1 MDALNSSRYFSDPAV
16 AKFVDQVQAGDVAR
30 VKQALAA
37 GISPNAEG
45 ADGFRPIHF
54 VFVAPKADV
63 LRELLSAGAD
73 PNARLA
79 NGNPPL
85 EFAVRM
91 ANPDFTAALL
101 AAKADPNARG
111 ENNAPV
117 IHTAITYPTVR
128 NVELLVKAG
137 ADINVVWGGNSPLMA
152 AVTAFKWEMAAVL
165 LKLNADPAWTN
176 DIGKGAVE
184 RFCRHLNGL
193 PATSKNKAGTS
204 ALVDAFAA
212 RGVVLP
218 CATDAARFR

>member
-16 AKFVDQVQAGDVAR
+16 AKFVDHVQDGDVAR
-30 VKQALAA
+30 VKQDLAA

-63 LRELLSAGAD
+63 LRELLLAGAD

-85 EFAVRM
+85 EFAGRM

-101 AAKADPNARG
+101 SAKADPNARG

-117 IHTAITYPTVR
+117 IPTAIAYPTVR

-137 ADINVVWGGNSPLMA
+137 ADINVVWGGNTPLMA
-152 AVTAFKWEMAAVL
+152 AVTVFKWEMAAAL
-165 LKLNADPAWTN
+165 LRLNADPTWKN

-184 RFCRHLNGL
+184 RFCRHLNGM
-193 PATSKNKAGTS
+193 PVTSKNKPGTN
-204 ALVDAFAA
+204 ALMDAFAA
-212 RGVVLP
+212 RCVVLP
-218 CATDAARFR
+218 CAGDAARFR

>member
-1 MDALNSSRYFSDPAV
+1 MDALNSSRYFADPAV
-16 AKFVDQVQAGDVAR
+16 AKFVDHVQSGDVAR
-30 VKQALAA
+30 VKQDLAG
-37 GISPNAEG
+37 GISPNAQG
-45 ADGFRPIHF
+45 TDGFRPIHF

-63 LRELLSAGAD
+63 LRELLLAGAD
-73 PNARLA
+73 PNARLV

-91 ANPDFTAALL
+91 SNPDFTAALL

-111 ENNAPV
+111 ENNSPV
-117 IHTAITYPTVR
+117 IHTAIAYPTIR

-137 ADINVVWGGNSPLMA
+137 ADINVVWGGNTPLMV
-152 AVTAFKWEMAAVL
+152 AVTAFKWEMAAAL
-165 LKLNADPAWTN
+165 LKLNAYVVWKN

-193 PATSKNKAGTS
+193 PVTTQNKPSTS
-204 ALVDAFAA
+204 ALVDAFVA

-218 CATDAARFR
+218 CAADAARFR